1 MRDAKRSV
9 FVVWQEANGVG
20 NAHLDA
26 QHRQVLELL
35 NAMYE
40 RVRGTGDVNMTELVS
55 RLSDYTRRHFRDEE
69 RYLQQFGFPSLVEHQ
84 AVDRGL
90 RERTEG
96 IRRGV
101 EKGVA
106 DVDDSVLQFLKQW
119 WLSHIN
125 QTDRQYAVHLGTRGR
140 SWKP

>member
-9 FVVWQEANGVG
+9 FVVWQEANSVG
-20 NAHLDA
+20 NAYLDA
-26 QHRQVLELL
+26 QHRQILELV

-40 RVRGTGDVNMTELVS
+40 RVRGTGDVNMMELVG
-55 RLSDYTRRHFRDEE
+55 RLSDYTRRHLRDEE
-69 RYLQQFGFPSLVEHQ
+69 RYLQQFGFPALVGHQ
-84 AVDRGL
+84 AVHRGL

-101 EKGVA
+101 EQNVA

>member
-9 FVVWQEANGVG
+9 FVVWQEANSVG
-20 NAHLDA
+20 NTYLDA
-26 QHRQVLELL
+26 QHRQILELL